1 MLITFPR
8 RVRLSSHLGWSPT
21 CAHHL
26 GQSVYPLCL
35 TFHRRASTGFLLFCL
50 PFLSGG
56 AHSLNPSSWAVGRG
70 GGWGVGHAVES
81 AWTQGRI
88 SVWYLPLLPKLGCHT
103 GSLRKTSEDTWTIQW
118 RLSVSSLP
126 PFLRGY
132 CPWFSG
138 VFFIVPPILVSLF
151 VGRVLKMLQQGYGT
165 WWPCCCL

>member
-1 MLITFPR
+1 MCSPFGTKC
-8 RVRLSSHLGWSPT
+8 LSSVSDLPQT
-21 CAHHL
+21 
-26 GQSVYPLCL
+26 SVHWVPIVLPSFSL
-35 TFHRRASTGFLLFCL
+35 RRCSQPKPFLLG
-50 PFLSGG
+50 SGG
-56 AHSLNPSSWAVGRG
+56 GV